1 MTTRLSSSLL
11 PTHWQREK
19 IDLMARNAALR
30 VRDILSIVEK
40 INCSNDIKK
49 LRRDELE
56 PLCAE
61 IRSFLVE
68 NIAKTGGHLAS
79 NLGTVELTVA
89 LHRVYDSSVDRL
101 VFDVGHQSYTH
112 KIITGR
118 RDRFSTLRQYGGLS
132 GFPKPYE
139 SADDA
144 FCMGHASNSV
154 SVALGM
160 ARART
165 LTGGKYDVAAIIGDG
180 ALTGGLASEGLSD
193 AASSGEPLLII
204 LNDNKMS
211 ISRSVGGTAK
221 TLQDLRTRPAYLGFK
236 RWYRAT
242 FGRLPALYRFNHRI
256 KESLKSRLIPSNMFS
271 EIGLYYLG
279 PVDGHDVH
287 TLETVIR
294 WARDMRIPV
303 LLHVVT
309 QKGRGCRYAEQ
320 QPEKYHGIGTFDPL
334 TGEVLDNKVGFSDMF
349 GQYLCDLAEEDESIA
364 AITAAMCDG
373 TGIASF
379 AERFPKRFFDV
390 GIAEGHAVSMA
401 SGMAKQGLT
410 PVFAVYSSFL
420 QRAYDMLIEDAALQ
434 DLHVVF
440 AVDRSGL
447 VGNDGETH
455 HGIFDVSYLCSVP
468 NMTVFCPASF
478 LELRDMLRLAVYAV
492 NGPVAV
498 RYPRGGQGEY
508 TESCTQPEV
517 VLKEGKDVTVVCYG
531 TMINQALA
539 AARLLE
545 QKNISAEII
554 KLGVIKPNN
563 FAQILTSVKKTARLI
578 VAEDVCS
585 SGCVGERIVAAAA
598 QGGVEIGR
606 TMLLNLGDGIVAQ
619 GRVEELLRDRGLD
632 AAGIAKA
639 AEKICTENG

>member
-1 MTTRLSSSLL
+1 MTQLFSSLSRI
-11 PTHWQREK
+11 PWQREI
-19 IDLMARNAALR
+19 IDRSARDSALL
-30 VRDILSIVEK
+30 VRDILSILEK

-49 LRRDELE
+49 LDRDELE

-61 IRSFLVE
+61 IRRFLVE
-68 NIAKTGGHLAS
+68 NISKTGGHLAS

-101 VFDVGHQSYTH
+101 IFDVGHQSYTH

-118 RDRFSTLRQYGGLS
+118 RDSFSTLRQHGGLS

-139 SADDA
+139 SGDDA

-211 ISRSVGGTAK
+211 ISKNVGGTAN
-221 TLQDLRTRPAYLGFK
+221 TLQRMRTRPAYLGFK

-242 FGRLPALYRFNHRI
+242 FGKLPAIYSFNHRI
-256 KESLKSRLIPSNMFS
+256 KERVKSKLIPSNMFS
-271 EIGLYYLG
+271 EFGLYYLG

-287 TLETVIR
+287 ALETVIR

-320 QPEKYHGIGTFDPL
+320 QPEKYHGIGCFDPL
-334 TGEVLDNKVGFSDMF
+334 TGETLDSHIGFSDMF
-349 GQYLCDLAEEDESIA
+349 GQYLCELAQEDKSIA

-373 TGIASF
+373 TGITAF
-379 AERFPKRFFDV
+379 AEKFPERFFDV

-401 SGMAKQGLT
+401 SGMAKQGVT

-420 QRAYDMLIEDAALQ
+420 QRGYDMMIEDAALQ
-434 DLHVVF
+434 NLHVVF
-440 AVDRSGL
+440 AVDRAGL

-455 HGIFDVSYLCSVP
+455 HGVFDVSYLCSVP

-478 LELRDMLRLAVYAV
+478 FELRDMLTLAIYAV
-492 NGPVAV
+492 NGPVAL

-508 TESCTQPEV
+508 IESCTQAEKLV
-517 VLKEGKDVTVVCYG
+517 KDGTDVTVVCYG
-531 TMINQALA
+531 TMINQVLA
-539 AARLLE
+539 AARILARDG
-545 QKNISAEII
+545 ISAEII
-554 KLGVIKPNN
+554 KLGLIKPNN
-563 FAQILTSVKKTARLI
+563 FAETLHSVKKTGRLI
-578 VAEDVCS
+578 VVEDVCAA
-585 SGCVGERIVAAAA
+585 GCVGERIVSMAAEN
-598 QGGVEIGR
+598 GIEISR
-606 TMLLNLGDGIVAQ
+606 VTLLNLGDGIVAH
-619 GRVEELLRDRGLD
+619 GKVEELLSDLGLD
-632 AAGIAKA
+632 AEGIANA
-639 AEKICTENG
+639 AKRICTENG